1 MTFLHIEEIPVF
13 SQLRLEDTGDG
24 TGMARMAGMAG
35 MAEMG
40 SHRHR
45 GKRRSGCAR
54 GRGRAGQARD
64 AGLGAHARGCGEL
77 RRTGAAEQD
86 RKDAAGLGTSGNQKT
101 SKTAHLGLGR
111 RYWWQMDETWTNGWQ
126 MDGKWMAN
134 GWQILANGWEG
145 ATHSETIQTIHL
157 LEASMGTATA
167 GSMEHP
173 KWRLVF
179 RLDLSGRTG
188 GGSTGAFLSLN
199 AVTAEHQQLNNP
211 LI

>member
-101 SKTAHLGLGR
+101 SKNRPLG
-111 RYWWQMDETWTNGWQ
+111 TWE
-126 MDGKWMAN
+126 KILMAN
-134 GWQILANGWEG
+134 G
-145 ATHSETIQTIHL
+145 
-157 LEASMGTATA
+157 
-167 GSMEHP
+167 
-173 KWRLVF
+173 
-179 RLDLSGRTG
+179 
-188 GGSTGAFLSLN
+188 
-199 AVTAEHQQLNNP
+199 
-211 LI
+211 